1 VSTVSRRRWT
11 LRRIGVGLASACVAA
26 APSAETHEGGD
37 RRDTLKIEVTGTNIP
52 RTDGES
58 MLPVQIITREEIQRS
73 GLTTAA
79 QVMAQVPANF
89 GGFVDALSLGNGS
102 QPGLASANLRGIGD
116 GSTLVLLNGRRVAN
130 YAFNGATVDL
140 NSIPLA
146 NIERIE
152 ILKDGASA
160 IYGSDAIAGVV
171 NFILRQDFTGVEITA
186 YGAVPE
192 HRGR

>member
-1 VSTVSRRRWT
+1 
-11 LRRIGVGLASACVAA
+11 
-26 APSAETHEGGD
+26 
-37 RRDTLKIEVTGTNIP
+37 
-52 RTDGES
+52 

-89 GGFVDALSLGNGS
+89 GGFVDALSIGNAN

-152 ILKDGASA
+152 ILKDGGRRSTVRTRSPVSSTSSCGRISRASNHRLRRRPRA
-160 IYGSDAIAGVV
+160 SRRRRVAGDADGWVRRSRSGPFQRIHHRRLSIAGEPPRARPTVLAHRV
-171 NFILRQDFTGVEITA
+171 PAGPGRQQ
-186 YGAVPE
+186 AV
-192 HRGR
+192 